1 MNIENQNPN
10 LEYLTHEFI
19 SSLIKKKKISLL
31 EFCSLKIS
39 KEKVKEHKFA

>member
-19 SSLIKKKKISLL
+19 SSLIKKKNYPLRILL
-31 EFCSLKIS
+31 SQNF
-39 KEKVKEHKFA
+39 